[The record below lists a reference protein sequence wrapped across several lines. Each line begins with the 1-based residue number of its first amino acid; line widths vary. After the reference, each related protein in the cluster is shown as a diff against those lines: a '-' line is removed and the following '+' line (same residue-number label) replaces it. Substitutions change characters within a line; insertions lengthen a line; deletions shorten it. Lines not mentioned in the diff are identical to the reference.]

1 MLWYWSVLI
10 LYIII
15 SNIGCDEGE
24 VRLVGGSNTN
34 EGRVE
39 ICTSGQW
46 GTVCDDDWDKP
57 DATVV
62 CRQLGFSDAGSVSTS
77 SANFGE
83 GIGPISI
90 NRVQCNGTETRLANC
105 SSGSVASCT
114 HSRDAGVRCLV
125 RTGMYIHICTSIA

>member
-1 MLWYWSVLI
+1 M
-10 LYIII
+10 
-15 SNIGCDEGE
+15 
-24 VRLVGGSNTN
+24 
-34 EGRVE
+34 E

-62 CRQLGFSDAGSVSTS
+62 CRQLEFSDAGSVSTS
-77 SANFGE
+77 SANFGM
-83 GIGPISI
+83 GIGPISL
-90 NRVQCNGTETRLANC
+90 NSVQCNGTETTLANC

-125 RTGMYIHICTSIA
+125 RTGMYMRKHNSLLAYVLAQIHYNHRWL